1 MSFICAFI
9 KFRCNYRNLHVFILQ
24 KGLFLGCNMRIIC
37 KLMNLAQ
44 MSRDWHHC
52 RKCRWSQD
60 IERLGWILTVHSLYQ
75 KASWPS
81 YDWSIKPTLL
91 WILIL
96 SNSLLD
102 GERTFN
108 LILMIS
114 LIKPDHFIAF
124 TSLVRKKKMCTNIQE
139 WTIDIRT
146 TVHTKEAA
154 VDDHLVPKTQT
165 LQFA

>member
-1 MSFICAFI
+1 MYLFCKKGCFWVVIW
-9 KFRCNYRNLHVFILQ
+9 
-24 KGLFLGCNMRIIC
+24 GLFANSWTLLRCPEIGIIAGNADDLRIY
-37 KLMNLAQ
+37 
-44 MSRDWHHC
+44 
-52 RKCRWSQD
+52 